1 MVHLAPVCCADVE
14 KSLNAKVLPAE
25 GPSVTFIEYTVPL
38 PGTTLADGIFSDPE
52 SCLK

>member
-14 KSLNAKVLPAE
+14 KSLNVKVLPAE
-25 GPSVTFIEYTVPL
+25 GPSMIFIEYNVPL

-52 SCLK
+52 AS

>member
-14 KSLNAKVLPAE
+14 KSLNVTVLPAE
-25 GPSVTFIEYTVPL
+25 GPAVTFINYTVPL
-38 PGTTLADGIFSDPE
+38 PGTTLADGILSNPA